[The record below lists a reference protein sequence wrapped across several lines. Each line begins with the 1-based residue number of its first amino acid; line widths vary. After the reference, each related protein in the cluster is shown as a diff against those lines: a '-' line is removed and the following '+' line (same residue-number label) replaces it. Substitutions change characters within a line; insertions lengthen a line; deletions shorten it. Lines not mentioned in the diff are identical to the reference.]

1 MHNLNRIYVVE
12 DEQEISDII
21 NLYLEKNGFQVT
33 SFQNGEEA
41 LKKLIED
48 PPDLALLDIM
58 LPGRDG
64 MEILRELRK
73 VSNLPVI
80 FLTSRKDELD
90 KILGLEMGAD
100 DYIPKPFS
108 PREMVARV
116 KSLLRR
122 MESYRAHEDK
132 SNGNGNGNGNGTMEH
147 TIKTRRL
154 ILDLDGMRLVTPT
167 TSIKLTSTEFAML
180 RLFMNRQGR
189 IYTRTELLELIWGTE
204 FEGETR
210 TVDVHVR
217 NLRKKLQAAG
227 GSIDSI
233 QSIRGVGYSFED

>member
-1 MHNLNRIYVVE
+1 MLNSGKVYVVE
-12 DEQEISDII
+12 DEKEISDII
-21 NLYLEKNGFQVT
+21 TLYLGKQGFQVT

-41 LKKLIED
+41 LKQLIEN
-48 PPDLALLDIM
+48 PPDMALLDIM
-58 LPGRDG
+58 LPGKDG
-64 MEILRELRK
+64 LEILRELRK

-122 MESYRAHEDK
+122 VESYRAREDK
-132 SNGNGNGNGNGTMEH
+132 NNNHNGNSDNSL
-147 TIKTRRL
+147 KTRRL
-154 ILDLDGMRLVTPT
+154 TLDLDGMRLITPT
-167 TSIKLTSTEFAML
+167 NSIKLTSTEFAML
-180 RLFMNRQGR
+180 RLFMTRQGR
-189 IYTRTELLELIWGTE
+189 IYTRPELLELIWGEE

>member
-1 MHNLNRIYVVE
+1 MHNSNRVYVVE
-12 DEQEISDII
+12 DEKDISDII
-21 NLYLEKNGFQVT
+21 TLYLEKQGFLVT

-41 LKKLIED
+41 LKMLIED
-48 PPDLALLDIM
+48 PPDMALLDIM
-58 LPGRDG
+58 LPGKDG
-64 MEILRELRK
+64 LEILRELRK

-122 MESYRAHEDK
+122 MESYRAREDK
-132 SNGNGNGNGNGTMEH
+132 NNGNGNGNSENML
-147 TIKTRRL
+147 KTRRL
-154 ILDLDGMRLVTPT
+154 TLDLDGMRLISPT
-167 TSIKLTSTEFAML
+167 NSVKLTSTEFAML
-180 RLFMNRQGR
+180 RLFMSRQGR
-189 IYTRTELLELIWGTE
+189 IYTRPELLELIWGEE

>member
-1 MHNLNRIYVVE
+1 MVKSFR
-12 DEQEISDII
+12 
-21 NLYLEKNGFQVT
+21 NGK
-33 SFQNGEEA
+33 EA
-41 LKKLIED
+41 LEMLINN
-48 PPDLALLDIM
+48 PPDIALLDIM
-58 LPGRDG
+58 LPEKDG
-64 MEILRELRK
+64 IEILRELRK

-90 KILGLEMGAD
+90 RILGLEMGAD

-116 KSLLRR
+116 NSLLRR
-122 MESYRAHEDK
+122 VESYKPKEENNN
-132 SNGNGNGNGNGTMEH
+132 SPNTGNFL
-147 TIKTRRL
+147 KTRRL
-154 ILDLDGMRLVTPT
+154 NLDLDGMRLVTPT
-167 TSIKLTSTEFAML
+167 DSIKLTSTEFAML
-180 RLFMNRQGR
+180 RRRQGK
-189 IYTRTELLELIWGTE
+189 IYTRTELLEVIWGIE